1 VFTAVGQEVNRWRIW
16 LGGMPHDGNKGMN
29 RSFYSRTSRFRKT
42 DGLTLVETTIGMA
55 LAALFLT
62 ALMVA
67 RVNMMGL
74 LQRAK
79 ENASASQLVQ
89 QRVEEMRIA
98 NWLQITDAAFVSGT
112 LMNKASESAVG
123 LTAPVETLTVAEYP
137 ANAGQVPVKVKR
149 SASGTQIVSQ
159 NASLKDCRMVRVD
172 FDLTWTGIPGQRAR
186 ARSSSVLIAK
196 GGISK

>member
-1 VFTAVGQEVNRWRIW
+1 MR
-16 LGGMPHDGNKGMN
+16 DMN
-29 RSFYSRTSRFRKT
+29 RSFYFRTSRFRKT
-42 DGLTLVETTIGMA
+42 DGITLIETTIGMA

-62 ALMVA
+62 GLMVA

-98 NWLQITDAAFVSGT
+98 NWLQITDATFISGT
-112 LMNKASESAVG
+112 LMTKASESAAG

-137 ANAGQVPVKVKR
+137 PITGQVPVRVKR
-149 SASGTQIVSQ
+149 SANGVQIVSQ
-159 NASLKDCRMVRVD
+159 NTALKDCRMVRVD